1 MSEDYNAEMI
11 RKFFEETRL
20 RKYNIK
26 VIIRFLEENIYET
39 FITPKFDI
47 VNDYKE
53 FSKDFDNC
61 LNDLSS
67 NAKEILIKKYGM
79 VDGVSKTAA
88 EIAFNNKLSID
99 GVSTSVRNS
108 IFYLKNSNKIDN
120 LKKYFIMQDFDIDD
134 EEKKLETIK
143 YILELAKQLEGNGE
157 NND

>member
-26 VIIRFLEENIYET
+26 VIIRFLEENIYES

-79 VDGVSKTAA
+79 LDGVSKTAA

-143 YILELAKQLEGNGE
+143 YILELAKQLESNGE